1 MTLEFI
7 PNEDRVSPPAEALF
21 SMVMLAATPAGDAY
35 TLGELVE
42 MFENAGFNHNEHIPL
57 PPMPQHL
64 VISTK

>member
-1 MTLEFI
+1 
-7 PNEDRVSPPAEALF
+7 
-21 SMVMLAATPAGDAY
+21 MVMLAATPAGDAY